1 MPKLAELNLDA
12 RRHVMNKS
20 IVQLVKMI
28 EKLELEEKSLETRMK
43 RSSIDSHRELTE
55 EYNRIVLKKEKYT
68 DQFFVESLNLR
79 LDARSV

>member
-1 MPKLAELNLDA
+1 
-12 RRHVMNKS
+12 MNKS

-28 EKLELEEKSLETRMK
+28 EKLESEERNLETRMK
-43 RSSIDSHRELTE
+43 RSSIESHRELTK
-55 EYNRIVLKKEKYT
+55 EYNRVVLKKEKYM